1 MMKLLLI
8 VFLFCITLSAKD
20 SKIKYF
26 DVAEGYKLSE
36 VVNLINLV
44 SDVNIMAGEDAG
56 KAVLPE
62 LTLKNRSPRQ
72 ILEALC
78 VTANV
83 AYSYSHRLDQY
94 NVMSLE
100 KYAETLSYALKE
112 QIRTFKVDPLNLVI
126 LAESLEA
133 LYGERLFL
141 SLGEE
146 VEQES
151 LESGSSS
158 SSSSNNSS
166 GNSSSSNNSSDSS
179 SSSTER
185 KEFKKISS
193 LKVSVDM
200 VLDLEDKKRAM
211 SSAQAT
217 DFIEKYVVSMRR
229 EELAVSLS
237 VNHEH
242 SLLVIRTADIEVF
255 KEIEDFLKENDVQVP
270 QVLLEMKILE
280 LTVGDD
286 FKSIFGVAVVD
297 PTGSNEPDK
306 VNDLLQ
312 FIPNGR
318 DASLGDATLAYRFLD
333 DRIDARIELLKSDN
347 LVETLATPILIA
359 ANNRESEI
367 KLVNNEVFIDGFEYV
382 KAILDSDDKVI
393 EPATLITEFTKE
405 DVGLTLRIK
414 PQIHDD
420 GTVTLLI
427 YQESSTKIKNGAS
440 VPVAVDGKLQD
451 RLIDIKSEKTI
462 SSTVMARDKM
472 TVAIGGQIRS
482 ENSTEIRKVPIL
494 GDIPLLGYF
503 FRKEVT
509 VNVKKELILLI
520 TPHVM
525 RNGKDGER
533 RTQKVMKRLS
543 DHKFNEKGEA
553 AIDDKNGNLQQY
565 RSGDKFPIRDFVK
578 EADQSFK

>member
-8 VFLFCITLSAKD
+8 VFLFCITLSGKD

-56 KAVLPE
+56 KTVLPE

-133 LYGERLFL
+133 LYGERFFL

-158 SSSSNNSS
+158 SSNNSS
-166 GNSSSSNNSSDSS
+166 GNSSSSNNNSSSNNSSDSS

-211 SSAQAT
+211 SSAQAAE
-217 DFIEKYVVSMRR
+217 FVEKYVVSMRR
-229 EELAVSLS
+229 EELALSLS

-242 SLLVIRTADIEVF
+242 SLLVVRTADIEVF
-255 KEIEDFLKENDVQVP
+255 KEI
-270 QVLLEMKILE
+270 
-280 LTVGDD
+280 
-286 FKSIFGVAVVD
+286 
-297 PTGSNEPDK
+297 
-306 VNDLLQ
+306 
-312 FIPNGR
+312 
-318 DASLGDATLAYRFLD
+318 
-333 DRIDARIELLKSDN
+333 
-347 LVETLATPILIA
+347 
-359 ANNRESEI
+359 
-367 KLVNNEVFIDGFEYV
+367 
-382 KAILDSDDKVI
+382 
-393 EPATLITEFTKE
+393 
-405 DVGLTLRIK
+405 
-414 PQIHDD
+414 
-420 GTVTLLI
+420 
-427 YQESSTKIKNGAS
+427 
-440 VPVAVDGKLQD
+440 
-451 RLIDIKSEKTI
+451 
-462 SSTVMARDKM
+462 
-472 TVAIGGQIRS
+472 
-482 ENSTEIRKVPIL
+482 
-494 GDIPLLGYF
+494 
-503 FRKEVT
+503 
-509 VNVKKELILLI
+509 
-520 TPHVM
+520 
-525 RNGKDGER
+525 
-533 RTQKVMKRLS
+533 
-543 DHKFNEKGEA
+543 
-553 AIDDKNGNLQQY
+553 
-565 RSGDKFPIRDFVK
+565 
-578 EADQSFK
+578 